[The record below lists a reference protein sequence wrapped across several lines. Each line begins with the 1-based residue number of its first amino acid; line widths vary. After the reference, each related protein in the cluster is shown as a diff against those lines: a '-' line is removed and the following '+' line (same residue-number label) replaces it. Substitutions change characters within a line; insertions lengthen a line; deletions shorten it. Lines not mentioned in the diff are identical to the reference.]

1 MSRNKFSRGLWIDD
15 EIIADQRLTAGQK
28 MILAMYKRERLR
40 QSELAAYI
48 KITTRTVEN
57 AFRKFRELG
66 LLDDLENTK

>member
-28 MILAMYKRERLR
+28 MILAMYKRERLI
-40 QSELAAYI
+40 QSELAANLRM
-48 KITTRTVEN
+48 TTRTIER

-66 LLDDLENTK
+66 LLDDLEK

>member
-1 MSRNKFSRGLWIDD
+1 MSRNKFSRGLWIDG

-28 MILAMYKRERLR
+28 MILAMWKREKTK
-40 QSELAAYI
+40 EEEIAIHFKFGIA
-48 KITTRTVEN
+48 TVYR

>member
-28 MILAMYKRERLR
+28 MILAMWKREKTKQVEIMAHLG
-40 QSELAAYI
+40 LGI
-48 KITTRTVEN
+48 NTVKR